1 MTRLAISAA
10 AVAVAAV
17 FRAELDCVLK
27 LRDESKKVRIGG

>member
-10 AVAVAAV
+10 AVAAV

-27 LRDESKKVRIGG
+27 LRDESNKVRIGG